1 MFSFF
6 SNCVKIERKKDIY
19 DSFFLNSGNSCAYDK
34 VSPFPVWSSTDAGGV
49 AWHKSQKAQQSKG
62 NFLKILIPKAA
73 EKIPGKNFLIY
84 NSRIV
89 GQEYSQASTFL
100 GVLNV
105 SLRAYL
111 RTFHKQ
117 NLDIYSEGNSFI
129 RK

>member
-1 MFSFF
+1 MIVFF
-6 SNCVKIERKKDIY
+6 W
-19 DSFFLNSGNSCAYDK
+19 NSGNACAYDK